1 MTDMGR
7 IKRWL
12 IERWLPTWA
21 REEMLDELRRRQ
33 TEIND
38 LREHNARLQA
48 YIDGLEAGIRAQ
60 RRIIINTNTQSGG
73 ARK

>member
-1 MTDMGR
+1 MGR

-21 REEMLDELRRRQ
+21 REEMIDELRRRQ
-33 TEIND
+33 AEIND